1 MSVTWTI
8 TIGEALQRAYVMLG
22 NLEPPYALSDF
33 QLAQGLTVA
42 NGVLKGLQV
51 SGPNV
56 FRQTPTA
63 LTVSANVATVPVPN
77 DVMGIE
83 EARWVVQTSPI
94 YERPL
99 GRYQWVE
106 YFQLPNKTSQGPPSI
121 FMFDYQRDS
130 TQLYAWPVSTVSG
143 TINCTTVR
151 RANDVAAYNDVIDL
165 PSEWMLGFTYMLAD
179 ALMDD
184 QGVAAAD
191 PATAQR
197 ITGHAAYW
205 KDQLENFD
213 RPTSVKI
220 KPWGKKGMGP
230 FWS

>member
-1 MSVTWTI
+1 
-8 TIGEALQRAYVMLG
+8 
-22 NLEPPYALSDF
+22 
-33 QLAQGLTVA
+33 
-42 NGVLKGLQV
+42 
-51 SGPNV
+51 
-56 FRQTPTA
+56 
-63 LTVSANVATVPVPN
+63 
-77 DVMGIE
+77 
-83 EARWVVQTSPI
+83 
-94 YERPL
+94 
-99 GRYQWVE
+99 
-106 YFQLPNKTSQGPPSI
+106 
-121 FMFDYQRDS
+121 
-130 TQLYAWPVSTVSG
+130 
-143 TINCTTVR
+143 VR